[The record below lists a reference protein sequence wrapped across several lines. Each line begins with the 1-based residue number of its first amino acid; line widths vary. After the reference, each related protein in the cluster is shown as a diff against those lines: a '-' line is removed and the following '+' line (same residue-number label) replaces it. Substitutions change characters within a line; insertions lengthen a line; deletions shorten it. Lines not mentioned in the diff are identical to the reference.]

1 MAPECDQVEVAEAGV
16 LGEEVSSETPPGR
29 LVSPAPGQDWLQ
41 SPPLCGQS
49 SSPGRCSSLPSL
61 QVTQGPFLGLPNIK
75 YFMCW

>member
-1 MAPECDQVEVAEAGV
+1 MAPDCDQVEVAEARV

-49 SSPGRCSSLPSL
+49 RPPGRGCSLPPL
-61 QVTQGPFLGLPNIK
+61 QVRAGLLQR
-75 YFMCW
+75 